1 MKNENEQSIVL
12 GDVEVLRVVEWQ
24 GPLVP
29 AADFVPEAGAELWKA
44 NEEWLAPDHW
54 EPERDLAVVALQTWV
69 LRSAGRTILVDTGV
83 GNGRERPGSPRF
95 HHWQADFLGE
105 LERAGVRPEDVDLVV
120 NTHVHADHVGGNTVD
135 EAGEW
140 VPAFPNAEYL
150 IPAADDHWF
159 GPRGGYGKG
168 LREDDRLLYEDSV
181 APVHRAGQAVLW
193 EGAHRID
200 EHLTL
205 ESAPRSHAWI
215 RRPQARL
222 RRRPRGVRRGPAAQ
236 PGPDPA
242 AVLQQLLLHGRGGGR
257 RQPAADPRTGR
268 GHPGTGRPR
277 PLRRRGRRRGP
288 ARRCRVRSRPLGRPP
303 PRVRPGQ
310 SGGAGLRGPRGRKA
324 GPGGPYAGERPRG
337 RSAPD
342 HFTLMTTVLHT
353 LSAKVCLFWSHS
365 GHRKPR

>member
-205 ESAPRSHAWI
+205 ESAPGHTPGSAVLRLDSGGDRAVFVGDLLHSPVQI
-215 RRPQARL
+215 LRPSCNSCFCMDEAEAAASRL
-222 RRRPRGVRRGPAAQ
+222 RILER
-236 PGPDPA
+236 
-242 AVLQQLLLHGRGGGR
+242 
-257 RQPAADPRTGR
+257 AADTRE
-268 GHPGTGRPR
+268 
-277 PLRRRGRRRGP
+277 LVVP
-288 ARRCRVRSRPLGRPP
+288 AHF
-303 PRVRPGQ
+303 
-310 SGGAGLRGPRGRKA
+310 GGAGAVEVRRDGAGFALGPW
-324 GPGGPYAGERPRG
+324 GGYRP
-337 RSAPD
+337 
-342 HFTLMTTVLHT
+342 V
-353 LSAKVCLFWSHS
+353 
-365 GHRKPR
+365 

>member
-1 MKNENEQSIVL
+1 MENENEQSIVL

-181 APVHRAGQAVLW
+181 APIHRAGQAVLW

-205 ESAPRSHAWI
+205 ESAPGHTPGSAVLRLDSGGDRAVFVGDLLHSPVQI
-215 RRPQARL
+215 LRPSCNSCFCMDEAEAAASRL
-222 RRRPRGVRRGPAAQ
+222 RILER
-236 PGPDPA
+236 
-242 AVLQQLLLHGRGGGR
+242 
-257 RQPAADPRTGR
+257 AADTRE
-268 GHPGTGRPR
+268 
-277 PLRRRGRRRGP
+277 LVVP
-288 ARRCRVRSRPLGRPP
+288 AHF
-303 PRVRPGQ
+303 
-310 SGGAGLRGPRGRKA
+310 GGAGAVEVRRDGAGFALGPWG
-324 GPGGPYAGERPRG
+324 
-337 RSAPD
+337 
-342 HFTLMTTVLHT
+342 
-353 LSAKVCLFWSHS
+353 
-365 GHRKPR
+365 GHRPV

>member
-205 ESAPRSHAWI
+205 ESAPGHTPGSAVLRLDSGGERAVFVGDLLHSPVQI
-215 RRPQARL
+215 LRPSCNSCFCMDEAEAAASRL
-222 RRRPRGVRRGPAAQ
+222 RILER
-236 PGPDPA
+236 
-242 AVLQQLLLHGRGGGR
+242 
-257 RQPAADPRTGR
+257 AADTRE
-268 GHPGTGRPR
+268 
-277 PLRRRGRRRGP
+277 LVVP
-288 ARRCRVRSRPLGRPP
+288 AHF
-303 PRVRPGQ
+303 
-310 SGGAGLRGPRGRKA
+310 GGAGAVEVRRDGAGFALGPWG
-324 GPGGPYAGERPRG
+324 
-337 RSAPD
+337 
-342 HFTLMTTVLHT
+342 
-353 LSAKVCLFWSHS
+353 
-365 GHRKPR
+365 GHRPA

>member
-205 ESAPRSHAWI
+205 ESAPGHTPGSAVLRLDSGGDRAVFVGDLLHSPVQI
-215 RRPQARL
+215 LRPSCNSCFCMDEAEAAASRL
-222 RRRPRGVRRGPAAQ
+222 RILER
-236 PGPDPA
+236 
-242 AVLQQLLLHGRGGGR
+242 
-257 RQPAADPRTGR
+257 AADTRE
-268 GHPGTGRPR
+268 
-277 PLRRRGRRRGP
+277 LVVP
-288 ARRCRVRSRPLGRPP
+288 AHF
-303 PRVRPGQ
+303 
-310 SGGAGLRGPRGRKA
+310 GGAGAVEVRRDGAGFALGPWG
-324 GPGGPYAGERPRG
+324 
-337 RSAPD
+337 
-342 HFTLMTTVLHT
+342 
-353 LSAKVCLFWSHS
+353 
-365 GHRKPR
+365 GHRPA